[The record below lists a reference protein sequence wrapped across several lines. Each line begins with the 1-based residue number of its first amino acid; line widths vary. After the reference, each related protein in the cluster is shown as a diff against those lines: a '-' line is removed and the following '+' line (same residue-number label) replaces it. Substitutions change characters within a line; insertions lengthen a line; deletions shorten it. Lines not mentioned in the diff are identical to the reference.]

1 MARLGWG
8 RTQVS
13 AETKKSA
20 WTDLWRYATSPEV
33 GVQYPSIDKVM
44 RFVKLVRKSI
54 VEKVSKSNYNE
65 NKCCFN
71 KHTIKVRF
79 LALVLGPRA

>member
-1 MARLGWG
+1 MVCWLSGDDAQKLLICLWILRNVARLGWG

-13 AETKKSA
+13 AETKKTA

-54 VEKVSKSNYNE
+54 VEKVSDKN
-65 NKCCFN
+65 
-71 KHTIKVRF
+71 
-79 LALVLGPRA
+79 L

>member
-1 MARLGWG
+1 MVCWLPGDDAQKLLICLWILRNVARLGWG

-13 AETKKSA
+13 AETKKTA

-54 VEKVSKSNYNE
+54 VEKVSDKN
-65 NKCCFN
+65 
-71 KHTIKVRF
+71 
-79 LALVLGPRA
+79 L